1 MHVVSKKNVNFLLE
15 LKLLLVSNVKVEL
28 AETLVMSINRL
39 FNTKSM
45 SYRDLTCF
53 TFNKGQSIRNI
64 YRAQHSFYHL
74 SCNSSHIFCIYVK
87 YDNS

>member
-53 TFNKGQSIRNI
+53 MFNKGQSIRNI
-64 YRAQHSFYHL
+64 FNIPFTFHHAIYLTSFA
-74 SCNSSHIFCIYVK
+74 SM
-87 YDNS
+87 